1 MPAAR
6 RPTARTPAS
15 TPARAPLTGRIALET
30 PLGAVLSDS
39 RIRLLE
45 AIDRCGSLNRAA
57 REVPLSY
64 KAAWDALEAMNNLS
78 PEPLVHRST
87 GGAGGGG
94 TKLTDYARRLIGLYR
109 AMESSQQEILD
120 RLEAMPADADGPA
133 LRTLIRR
140 LSMKT
145 SARNQF
151 AARVTGLHDRGGIVD
166 VTLSLGEGAAPG
178 ETLLA
183 CITPESV
190 ENMALRLGSEVFAL
204 IKAPAVQVVTAAPR
218 RQAGRNLLAGTVAE
232 VRPGEVRTGVALR
245 LPSGRTLNAVIDP
258 AKGQGLEIGQAG
270 WAVFDGDQ
278 VVLVTFG

>member
-1 MPAAR
+1 M
-6 RPTARTPAS
+6 TGH
-15 TPARAPLTGRIALET
+15 LTLET
-30 PLGAVLSDS
+30 PLGAVLSDT

-45 AIDRCGSLNRAA
+45 AIERVGSLHRAA

-64 KAAWDALEAMNNLS
+64 KAAWDALDAMHQLS
-78 PEPLVHRST
+78 PEPLVLRST

-94 TKLTDYARRLIGLYR
+94 TRLTDYARRLIALYR
-109 AMESSQQEILD
+109 AMESSQQDILD
-120 RLEAMPADADGPA
+120 RIGLLLPEVAGPE
-133 LRTLIRR
+133 LRGWIRR

-151 AARVTGLHDRGGIVD
+151 AVRVTGLADRGGIVD
-166 VTLSLGEGAAPG
+166 VTLSLGESAAPG

-204 IKAPAVQVVTAAPR
+204 IKAPAVQVATAAPR
-218 RQAGRNLLAGTVAE
+218 RQAGRNLLAGAVAE

-258 AKGQGLEIGQAG
+258 AKGQGLEIGQAA

>member
-1 MPAAR
+1 MPTSRRSSAR
-6 RPTARTPAS
+6 SAGHV
-15 TPARAPLTGRIALET
+15 PLTGRIALET

-45 AIDRCGSLNRAA
+45 AIERCGSLNRAA

-64 KAAWDALEAMNNLS
+64 KAAWDALEAMNNLA
-78 PEPLVHRST
+78 PESLVHRST

-94 TKLTDYARRLIGLYR
+94 TKLTDYARKLIALYR
-109 AMESSQQEILD
+109 AMEGAQQDILD
-120 RLEAMPADADGPA
+120 RLDTLPEAEGPA
-133 LRTLIRR
+133 LRTLVKR

-151 AARVTGLHDRGGIVD
+151 AARVTGLNDRGGVVD
-166 VTLSLGEGAAPG
+166 VTLFLGDVDQPG

-190 ENMALRLGSEVFAL
+190 ENMDLRLGSEVFAL
-204 IKAPAVQVVTAAPR
+204 FKAPAVQVQAATPR
-218 RQAGRNLLAGTVAE
+218 KAPGRNLLAGRVAE
-232 VRPGEVRTGVALR
+232 VRPGDARTRVALT
-245 LPSGRTLNAVIDP
+245 LPSGRNVDGVASNE
-258 AKGQGLEIGQAG
+258 KGQDLQAG
-270 WAVFDGDQ
+270 QTAWAVFDGDQ